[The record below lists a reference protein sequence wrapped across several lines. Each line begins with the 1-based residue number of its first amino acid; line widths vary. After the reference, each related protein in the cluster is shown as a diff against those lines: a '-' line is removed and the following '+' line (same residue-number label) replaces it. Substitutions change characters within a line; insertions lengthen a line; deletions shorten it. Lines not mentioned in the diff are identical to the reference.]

1 MGSNPIPRTTHIVSS
16 YRTLSPFAVP
26 LHFRY
31 GYRILHKL
39 ERGTLS
45 ADENWIGAKHVKGF
59 PDVRSAGTGGQGS
72 PISEFALPL
81 HAGESRP
88 SDPVDHG
95 LAENREYVRWPV
107 PITTSQ

>member
-31 GYRILHKL
+31 EYRILHKL

-45 ADENWIGAKHVKGF
+45 VDENWIGAKHVKGF
-59 PDVRSAGTGGQGS
+59 PHVRSAGT
-72 PISEFALPL
+72 A
-81 HAGESRP
+81 
-88 SDPVDHG
+88 
-95 LAENREYVRWPV
+95 
-107 PITTSQ
+107 